1 MKNFPFILFTM
12 LFIGCSSNEEIP
24 GAVSQAFDAKY
35 PDIETIEWEIEGDIY
50 EAEYTQDGIKK
61 EAEFDKDGNLVAT
74 EYEIKIE
81 ELPDVIME
89 KLKTE
94 YGDYE
99 IEEAE
104 FVNSTEHG
112 ELYEVELEMDDK
124 EIDVYFDKT
133 GNVIKTET
141 EEEEEDEDDDDED

>member
-1 MKNFPFILFTM
+1 MKLFILLLST
-12 LFIGCSSNEEIP
+12 LIFIGCSSNEEIP
-24 GAVSQAFDAKY
+24 GVVSKAFEAKY
-35 PDIETIEWEIEGDIY
+35 PDIKIVEWEIEGDIY
-50 EAEYTQDGIKK
+50 EAEYTIDGIKN

-81 ELPDVIME
+81 ELPEVILE

-94 YGDYE
+94 YAGYE

-104 FVNSTEHG
+104 FVNSTELG
-112 ELYEVELEMDDK
+112 ELYEVELEKGDK

-133 GNVIKTET
+133 GNIIKTET
-141 EEEEEDEDDDDED
+141 EEEDEDDDDEDD